1 MSFYQ
6 VDWWLAACNM
16 FKKCFFLLFVE
27 SSSSSSGFFGQPDGG
42 VLFFRLTGYFL
53 ISLVDFLF
61 HLDKTSFCVLMW

>member
-1 MSFYQ
+1 MT
-6 VDWWLAACNM
+6 VWWLAAPNM

-27 SSSSSSGFFGQPDGG
+27 SSSSSSGFFRQPDGG
-42 VLFFRLTGYFL
+42 VLFFRLTEYFL